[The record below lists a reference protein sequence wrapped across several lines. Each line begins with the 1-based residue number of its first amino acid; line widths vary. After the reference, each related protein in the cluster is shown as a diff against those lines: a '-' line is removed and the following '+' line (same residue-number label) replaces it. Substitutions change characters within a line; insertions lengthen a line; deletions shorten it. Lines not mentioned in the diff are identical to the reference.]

1 MIGVGILAAPFSAG
15 ATLVGVG
22 GGIATIA
29 SS

>member
-1 MIGVGILAAPFSAG
+1 MIGIGILAAPFSAG

-22 GGIATIA
+22 GGLATIA